1 MNFLNKIRSLPEK
14 KRKLILWV
22 TVIVI
27 ALILLVIWIKFSKQR
42 IESFNMEEFKEGL
55 ELPSI
60 ERPELPSFEEGMEN
74 LMNTNVENQ

>member
-14 KRKLILWV
+14 KRKVILWV

-27 ALILLVIWIKFSKQR
+27 ALILLVVWIKFSKQR

-55 ELPSI
+55 GLPSL
-60 ERPELPSFEEGMEN
+60 EGPELPSFEESMGN
-74 LMNTNVENQ
+74 LMNTNEENQ

>member
-55 ELPSI
+55 ELPSL
-60 ERPELPSFEEGMEN
+60 EGPELPSFEESMEN
-74 LMNTNVENQ
+74 LMNTNEENQ